1 MVHAARMNTHA
12 TAFNVELP
20 PGGAPEWIELIPAGP
35 VVRGRD
41 GRAWR
46 FDTEDASAVL
56 SAFNSGPLLPVDW
69 EHATDV
75 RGAQGLDAPAAGWIT
90 ELQDRSGALWGRVEW
105 TPRARAQIESR
116 EYRYV
121 SPVFTYR
128 KSDGAIRL
136 LESAGLTNV
145 PNLRLTALN
154 RRAHNLE
161 DDAMLLKALSK
172 LLGLP
177 ETATEEQVTQAVT
190 KLQSDLASAKNR
202 AIPAG
207 LSEALGLAVDADASA
222 LLAKVGELAEQAKAA
237 NKPQP
242 RTEPAELDLT
252 RYVPRADYDQA
263 QNRASAAETQ
273 LAEIRKQ
280 AQDEEIG
287 TAVNRAIAEGKIA
300 PASREFYVAACR
312 REGGLEE
319 FQKFA
324 DAAPQV
330 IKDPQLPAAP
340 EAGSSGLTDEQRA
353 VCRNMGLDET
363 EFAKSLKEEN

>member
-1 MVHAARMNTHA
+1 MNTYS

-41 GRAWR
+41 GRVWR
-46 FDTEDASAVL
+46 FDQEDASAVL
-56 SAFNSGPLLPVDW
+56 SAFNSVGALLPIDW

-75 RGAQGLDAPAAGWIT
+75 RGSKGLDAPAAGWIT
-90 ELQDRSGALWGRVEW
+90 KLEIRDGGLWGRVEW

-128 KSDGAIRL
+128 KSDGAILR

-161 DDAMLLKALSK
+161 EDEMLLKALCK

-177 ETATEEQVTQAVT
+177 ETATEEQVTQTVT
-190 KLQSDLASAKNR
+190 TLKTDLASAKNR
-202 AIPAG
+202 AVPAG
-207 LSEALGLAVDADASA
+207 LSEALGLPAEADASA

-242 RTEPAELDLT
+242 LPRTEPAGLDLA

-280 AQDEEIG
+280 ALDEEIG
-287 TAVNRAIAEGKIA
+287 KAVNAAIAGGKIA
-300 PASREFYVAACR
+300 PASKEFYVASCR

-319 FQKFA
+319 FKKFA
-324 DAAPQV
+324 ALAPQV

-340 EAGSSGLTDEQRA
+340 GTGNGSGLSDAERA

-363 EFAKSLKEEN
+363 EFAKSLKEEK